1 MRFIGNKE
9 LITTAIID
17 LLEEK
22 GLVCMQRNLFNQE
35 KKVENNLTFFDAFC
49 GTGAVAD
56 AVKSKFNLVVNDMI
70 KWSVI
75 YTNGRLVSP
84 DCTFEK
90 LGFDPFVFFNT
101 NNETRQNFFYKNYSP
116 GGSER
121 MYFSP
126 ENAGR
131 IDYFRETIEKWKNE
145 DLINHSE
152 YSFLLASLIESIS
165 FVSNTAGVYG
175 SFLKHWDPRAKKPII
190 FQRVVSNNSKHLGI
204 NTLNGKIEE
213 LIENVECDI
222 LYLDPPYTQ
231 NQYGTQYHILQTLVL
246 DDSPSI
252 SPITGSRPTT
262 PMRSDWSKDYKSH
275 ILFDKIIAKTKAKH
289 IIFSYSV
296 DGFLSKSFIEA
307 SLKRYGKAE
316 TYKCKKISY
325 SKYTNFKSR
334 RGKEHFE
341 YLFYVEKKEELEV
354 KYESPLNYIGSKAKM
369 IEELKCYFPKNY
381 SNFVDAFGGGFNV
394 GINSKSNHIVYNEL
408 NHFVKDLVESFKI
421 NDTYQYLLYMRRII
435 KKYDLKKQDS
445 DSYIK
450 ARNYYNSLPL
460 EKRDP
465 KLLYT
470 IILYGFNQQIR
481 FNGDHDFNNPVG
493 MRWFNDKV
501 LEKMI
506 SFSRIVKE
514 KNIEFKNSD
523 YSELSGV
530 INNNSFVYLDPPYRL
545 TTGAYNDGK
554 RGFNGWGIEEE
565 RRLFE
570 FVDSLNDK
578 SIRFMISYVMEH
590 KGKTNNELKK
600 WIESKGYRL
609 IKVNEVPG
617 IQRKEVLILNYDNNG
632 NTSLYNKEQVSKGRT
647 VSRPLETSYID

>member
-1 MRFIGNKE
+1 
-9 LITTAIID
+9 
-17 LLEEK
+17 
-22 GLVCMQRNLFNQE
+22 
-35 KKVENNLTFFDAFC
+35 
-49 GTGAVAD
+49 
-56 AVKSKFNLVVNDMI
+56 
-70 KWSVI
+70 
-75 YTNGRLVSP
+75 
-84 DCTFEK
+84 
-90 LGFDPFVFFNT
+90 
-101 NNETRQNFFYKNYSP
+101 
-116 GGSER
+116 
-121 MYFSP
+121 
-126 ENAGR
+126 
-131 IDYFRETIEKWKNE
+131 
-145 DLINHSE
+145 
-152 YSFLLASLIESIS
+152 
-165 FVSNTAGVYG
+165 
-175 SFLKHWDPRAKKPII
+175 
-190 FQRVVSNNSKHLGI
+190 
-204 NTLNGKIEE
+204 
-213 LIENVECDI
+213 
-222 LYLDPPYTQ
+222 
-231 NQYGTQYHILQTLVL
+231 VL

-341 YLFYVEKKEELEV
+341 YLFYVEKKDEFEV

-369 IEELKCYFPKNY
+369 IEEIKPYFPKSF

-394 GINSKSNHIVYNEL
+394 GINSTSEHIVYNEL

-435 KKYDLKKQDS
+435 KKYELKKQDS
-445 DSYIK
+445 ESYIN
-450 ARNYYNSLPL
+450 ARNHYNSLPF

-506 SFSRIVKE
+506 SFSRIAKE

-523 YSELSGV
+523 YSELNDV

-565 RRLFE
+565 KRLFE

-590 KGKTNNELKK
+590 KGKTNGELKK

-609 IKVNEVPG
+609 IKVNDVPG
-617 IQRKEVLILNYDNNG
+617 IQRKEVLIVNYDNNG

-647 VSRPLETSYID
+647 VPRPLETSYIG

>member
-9 LITTAIID
+9 LITTEIIN
-17 LLEEK
+17 LLDSKELLKRE
-22 GLVCMQRNLFNQE
+22 
-35 KKVENNLTFFDAFC
+35 LTLFDAFC

-56 AVKSKFNLVVNDMI
+56 CLKGKLNVIINDMI
-70 KWSVI
+70 KWSVL

-84 DCTFEK
+84 DCSFDK
-90 LGFDPFVFFNT
+90 LGFDPFEFFNS
-101 NNETRQNFFYKNYSP
+101 NSETRQNFFYKNYSP
-116 GGSER
+116 GGSKR

-131 IDYFRETIEKWKNE
+131 IDYFRETIEQWKE
-145 DLINHSE
+145 KELINYSE

-165 FVSNTAGVYG
+165 YVSNTAGVYG
-175 SFLKHWDPRAKKPII
+175 AFLKHWDPRAKKPIK
-190 FQRVVSNNSKHLGI
+190 FQPVESNNTEHLGI
-204 NTLNGKIEE
+204 RTLNGKIEE
-213 LIENVECDI
+213 LIEDIECDI

-334 RGKEHFE
+334 RGKEHYE
-341 YLFYVEKKEELEV
+341 YLFYVEKKNELEV

-369 IEELKCYFPKNY
+369 IDEIKCYFPKNY

-578 SIRFMISYVMEH
+578 SICFMISYVMEH

-609 IKVNEVPG
+609 IKVNDVPG
-617 IQRKEVLILNYDNNG
+617 IQRKEVLIVNYDNNG

-647 VSRPLETSYID
+647 VPRPLETSYIG

>member
-9 LITTAIID
+9 LITTEIIN
-17 LLEEK
+17 LLDSKELLNKE
-22 GLVCMQRNLFNQE
+22 
-35 KKVENNLTFFDAFC
+35 LTLFDAFC

-56 AVKSKFNLVVNDMI
+56 CLKDKLNVIINDMI
-70 KWSVI
+70 KWSVL

-84 DCTFEK
+84 DCTFDK
-90 LGFDPFVFFNT
+90 LGFDPFDFFNS
-101 NNETRQNFFYKNYSP
+101 NYETRQNFFYKNYSP
-116 GGSER
+116 GGSKR

-145 DLINHSE
+145 ELINNSE

-175 SFLKHWDPRAKKPII
+175 AFLKHWDPRAKKPII
-190 FQRVVSNNSKHLGI
+190 FQKVESNSSKHLGI
-204 NTLNGKIEE
+204 MTLNGRIEE
-213 LIENVECDI
+213 LIEGVECDI

-262 PMRSDWSKDYKSH
+262 PMRSDWSKDFKSH

-289 IIFSYSV
+289 LIFSYSV

-341 YLFYVEKKEELEV
+341 YLFYVEKKDEFEV

-369 IEELKCYFPKNY
+369 IEEIKPYFPKSY

-394 GINSKSNHIVYNEL
+394 GINSVSEHIVYNEL
-408 NHFVKDLVESFKI
+408 NHFVKDLVESFKN

-435 KKYDLKKQDS
+435 KKYELKKQDS
-445 DSYIK
+445 ESYIN

-523 YSELSGV
+523 YSELSDV
-530 INNNSFVYLDPPYRL
+530 INKDTFIYLDPPYRL
-545 TTGAYNDGK
+545 TTGSYNDGK

-565 RRLFE
+565 KRLFE

-590 KGKTNNELKK
+590 KGKTNYELKK
-600 WIESKGYRL
+600 WIKSNGYRL
-609 IKVNEVPG
+609 IKVNDVPG
-617 IQRKEVLILNYDNNG
+617 IQRKEVLIVNYDNNG
-632 NTSLYNKEQVSKGRT
+632 NTSISDKQQVSAVRKNGTT
-647 VSRPLETSYID
+647 VQQLVVG

>member
-9 LITTAIID
+9 LITTEIIN
-17 LLEEK
+17 LLDSQKLLKRE
-22 GLVCMQRNLFNQE
+22 
-35 KKVENNLTFFDAFC
+35 LTLFDAFC

-56 AVKSKFNLVVNDMI
+56 SLKGKLNVIINDMI
-70 KWSVI
+70 KWSVL
-75 YTNGRLVSP
+75 YTYGRLVST
-84 DCTFEK
+84 DCTFDK
-90 LGFDPFVFFNT
+90 LGFDPFEFFNS
-101 NNETRQNFFYKNYSP
+101 NSETRQNFFYKNYSP
-116 GGSER
+116 GGSKR

-131 IDYFRETIEKWKNE
+131 IDYFRETIEQWKE
-145 DLINHSE
+145 KELIDYSE

-165 FVSNTAGVYG
+165 YVSNTAGVYG
-175 SFLKHWDPRAKKPII
+175 AFLKHWDPRAKKPII
-190 FQRVVSNNSKHLGI
+190 FQPVESNNTEHLGI
-204 NTLNGKIEE
+204 RALNGKIEE
-213 LIENVECDI
+213 LIEDIECDI

-252 SPITGSRPTT
+252 STITGSRPTT

-334 RGKEHFE
+334 RGKEHYE
-341 YLFYVEKKEELEV
+341 YLFYIEKKNELEV

-369 IEELKCYFPKNY
+369 IDKIKCYFPKNY

-609 IKVNEVPG
+609 IKVNDVPG
-617 IQRKEVLILNYDNNG
+617 IQRKEVLIVNYDNNG

-647 VSRPLETSYID
+647 VPRPLETSYIG

>member
-22 GLVCMQRNLFNQE
+22 GLVCIQPNLFSE
-35 KKVENNLTFFDAFC
+35 FKKVEKRLTFFDAFC

-56 AVKSKFNLVVNDMI
+56 SLKGHLNLVVNDMI
-70 KWSVI
+70 KWSVV
-75 YTNGRLVSP
+75 YTKGRLTSA
-84 DCTFEK
+84 DCDFKK
-90 LGFDPFVFFNT
+90 LGFNPFTFLNG
-101 NNETRQNFFYKNYSP
+101 NNEIRKNFFYNNYSE
-116 GGSER
+116 GGSKR
-121 MYFSP
+121 MYFTP

-131 IDYFRETIEKWKNE
+131 IDYFRETIEQWKNE
-145 DLINHSE
+145 SLINDSE

-175 SFLKHWDPRAKKPII
+175 AFLKHWDPRAKKPII
-190 FQRVVSNNSKHLGI
+190 FKKVESNQSNP
-204 NTLNGKIEE
+204 LNIETFNDKIEDI
-213 LIENVECDI
+213 IEDVDCDI

-231 NQYGTQYHILQTLVL
+231 NQYGTQYHLLQTLVL
-246 DDSPSI
+246 NDAPSI

-275 ILFDKIIAKTKAKH
+275 LLFDKIIAKTKAKH
-289 IIFSYSV
+289 IVFSYSV

-307 SLKRYGKAE
+307 SLKRYGKSE
-316 TYKCKKISY
+316 TYICKNISY
-325 SKYTNFKSR
+325 NKYTNFKSR

-341 YLFYVEKKEELEV
+341 YLFYVEKKEIKEV

-369 IEELKCYFPKNY
+369 IDEIKCYFPKKH
-381 SNFVDAFGGGFNV
+381 SNFIDAFGGGFNV
-394 GINSKSNHIVYNEL
+394 GVNSKSDEVIYNEL
-408 NHFVKDLVESFKI
+408 NHFVKDLVESFKL
-421 NDTYQYLLYMRRII
+421 NDTYQYLLYMRRTIN
-435 KKYDLKKQDS
+435 KYNLKEQDS
-445 DSYIK
+445 ESYIK
-450 ARNYYNSLPL
+450 ARDYYNSLPF

-481 FNGDHDFNNPVG
+481 FNGDHGFNNPVG

-514 KNIEFKNSD
+514 KNILFKNTD
-523 YSELSGV
+523 YSKLDEV
-530 INNNSFVYLDPPYRL
+530 MNNDSFVYFDPPYRL
-545 TTGAYNDGK
+545 TTGSYNDGK

-565 RRLFE
+565 KRLFN
-570 FVDSLNDK
+570 FADFLNRK
-578 SIRFMISYVMEH
+578 SIRFMISYVIEH
-590 KGKTNNELKK
+590 KGNVNEELKE
-600 WIESKGYRL
+600 WIQTKGYRL
-609 IKVNEVPG
+609 INVNEVPG
-617 IQRKEVLILNYDNNG
+617 IQRKEVLIVNYDKYG
-632 NTSLYNKEQVSKGRT
+632 NTAFCNKEQVST
-647 VSRPLETSYID
+647 VYKDWAVIQ